1 MKQLL
6 MLLSGAAVIGA
17 CAPTTSAVPPSVA
30 AGPPPA
36 FTLSDYAWAQ
46 AAGDAGIR
54 GSALY
59 SPRGAVWTCTAD
71 GVTLIPEG
79 SYARWRVQ
87 RIWGDTERGLAT
99 ATERRTREPDT
110 PAEFAP
116 LVRTA
121 ACDPYNRFRFDG
133 LGAGAWYVVATMRPP
148 AGSSAETVHL
158 MRRVELSPGETQSV
172 TVGWNL

>member
-1 MKQLL
+1 MTRLL
-6 MLLSGAAVIGA
+6 MMLSGVVVISA
-17 CAPTTSAVPPSVA
+17 CAPTTALPPSVA

-46 AAGDAGIR
+46 TSGDAGIR

-71 GVTLIPEG
+71 GVTLIPDG
-79 SYARWRVQ
+79 AYARWRVE
-87 RIWGDTERGLAT
+87 RVWGDAERGLVT
-99 ATERRTREPDT
+99 ATDRTTREPDT

-116 LVRTA
+116 LVRKA
-121 ACDPYNRFRFDG
+121 ACDTYNRFRFDG
-133 LGAGAWYVVATMRPP
+133 LAPGAWYVVAAMRPP
-148 AGSSAETVHL
+148 SGSAAETVHL
-158 MRRVELSPGETQSV
+158 MRRVELSPGETESV